1 MNREMKK
8 LTKDEQDKLDS
19 YMRSLTQSFRS
30 LREELEKQREGE
42 AYMNPYYLA
51 LSLEKKAVHL
61 TKLLHEDQ

>member
-1 MNREMKK
+1 MNREMKE

-19 YMRSLTQSFRS
+19 YMRSLTQTFRS

-42 AYMNPYYLA
+42 AYINPYYYA

-61 TKLLHEDQ
+61 TKLLHE